1 MFQLNAKT
9 RTNSI
14 LTEAGTSVRLDHPQ
28 YLAECEGDRVPYVMP
43 AREGGYLIFVEY
55 GDPCATTSAKSETK
69 SGCCSDPC
77 SESKETASASS
88 CPPIQRLLAMEVV
101 RYSGYQE
108 DGVTLNIT
116 ARALEGTSKREW
128 PTGSLVIQSMTGAE
142 LKDVLDWLQRIQTF
156 LDELGC
162 ILAVPTKPTAG
173 CGGWNKGEWRC
184 YKNKYYRS
192 KENGNCTNPPNDTW
206 ECEADV
212 FSLLN
217 LHCDWLKT
225 CDDKRLPFGSKVL
238 RVGDFLGCDNEPLPC
253 GVKLAQCKDIPK
265 IPEPSITDLDQV
277 PNYDNGTITIK
288 SSDGED
294 TVIDILNPKFWPSA
308 HVRVASVNNKGANG
322 LKPPN
327 VSVTN
332 GKSDLSGGFE
342 YDASGNLVVPY
353 NRRYR
358 VLFRPATIA
367 QEQKLYPNG
376 ERCVC
381 QVVVNG
387 EERFEIIAD
396 DHSGIHVGEE
406 LNDFKVRHSGVGIPL
421 KKGDKISVNVK
432 EESANHYLDAYDLE
446 ITTLSN

>member
-9 RTNSI
+9 RTSSI
-14 LTEAGTSVRLDHPQ
+14 LTESGTSVRLDHPQ

-43 AREGGYLIFVEY
+43 SREGGYLIFVEY
-55 GDPCATTSAKSETK
+55 GDPCPAASATETK
-69 SGCCSDPC
+69 SGCGGDPC
-77 SESKETASASS
+77 EDGKQAASTSS
-88 CPPIQRLLAMEVV
+88 CPTVQRLLSMEVV
-101 RYSGYQE
+101 KYSGYQE
-108 DGVTLNIT
+108 DGVTLNIS

-128 PTGSLVIQSMTGAE
+128 PAGSLVIQSMTGAE
-142 LKDVLDWLQRIQTF
+142 LKDVLNWLQRIQTF

-162 ILAVPTKPTAG
+162 ILAVPTKPKAG

-184 YKNKYYRS
+184 YNNKYYRS
-192 KENGNCTNPPNDTW
+192 KENGNCTNPPGDTW

-225 CDDKRLPFGSKVL
+225 CDDKRLPLGSKVL
-238 RVGDFLGCDNEPLPC
+238 RVGDFLDCKGKPLSC
-253 GVKLAQCKDIPK
+253 GVELAQCKD

-294 TVIDILNPKFWPSA
+294 TVINVLDPKLWPSA
-308 HVRVASVNNKGANG
+308 HIRVASVNNKGGNG

-327 VSVTN
+327 VSLTA
-332 GKSDLSGGFE
+332 GKSDLAGGFY
-342 YDASGNLVVPY
+342 YDDNGDLVVPY

-358 VLFRPATIA
+358 VLFRPATTA
-367 QEQKLYPNG
+367 QEQKLYPAG

-387 EERFEIIAD
+387 VEQFEIIAD
-396 DHSGIHVGEE
+396 DHSGIHIGEE

-421 KKGDKISVNVK
+421 KKGDKVNINVK
-432 EESANHYLDAYDLE
+432 EESANHYLAAYDLE
-446 ITTLSN
+446 ITTLSI